1 MKMRKDGTY
10 EKKIN
15 IGGKRY
21 SVYAKSKSELEQKE
35 FNLRS
40 EVAQGIN
47 LDKKSL
53 TVNNLFEEYL
63 KYKSE
68 GKKNKKATIYEN
80 RTTYNRIKPYLG
92 DKKLSSLSRN
102 DVIQARTKLE
112 NQERKLNNRTI
123 NKTIEFL
130 REVMNYG
137 VDEGYISKNPCR
149 RIPNLED
156 NVPKARDTIHK
167 ALTIEEVKRF
177 VEAAKDEEYRE
188 FFELILC
195 TGLRCEEA
203 AALIW
208 DDIDF
213 EHNIIHIT
221 HTISRYGTNDFER
234 VAPKTESSLRDIP
247 LQPLHREILLR
258 QLRKSQSIIKEDYVF
273 QKSKGIY
280 PFITI
285 QNANYALKKIL
296 KKADVKGNRGSHA
309 LRATFATLLSDD
321 ISLNVLMELLGHTDP
336 RITRLYA
343 QITDDKKT
351 TEMKA
356 VNDIY
361 ANVF

>member
-1 MKMRKDGTY
+1 MNRRKDGTL
-10 EKKIN
+10 EKKIVV
-15 IGGKRY
+15 GGKRR
-21 SVYAKSKSELEQKE
+21 SIYARSKEELEEKE
-35 FNLRS
+35 FNLRM

-47 LDKKSL
+47 LDKKNM
-53 TVNNLFEEYL
+53 TVDMLLEEYL

-92 DKKLSSLSRN
+92 DKKLSSLDRN
-102 DVIQARTKLE
+102 DVISARTKLE
-112 NQERKLNNRTI
+112 KRDKKLNNRTI

-156 NVPKARDTIHK
+156 NVPKAKDTIHK
-167 ALTIEEVKRF
+167 ALTLDEVKRF
-177 VEAAKDEEYRE
+177 VEAAQDEEYRE
-188 FFELILC
+188 FFEFILC

-208 DDIDF
+208 EDIDF
-213 EHNIIHIT
+213 ENNIIHVT
-221 HTISRYGTNDFER
+221 HTISRYGSNDFER
-234 VAPKTESSLRDIP
+234 VVPKTASSIRDIP

-258 QLRKSQSIIKEDYVF
+258 QLRKNQGIIKQNYVF
-273 QKSKGIY
+273 QKRRGTY
-280 PFITI
+280 PFISI
-285 QNANYALKKIL
+285 QNANYSLKKIL
-296 KKADVKGNRGSHA
+296 KKAGIKGDRGSHA

-321 ISLNVLMELLGHTDP
+321 MSLNVLMELLGHTDP

-343 QITDDKKT
+343 QITDDKKMN
-351 TEMKA
+351 EMKV
-356 VNDIY
+356 VNDVY
-361 ANVF
+361 ANIF